1 VQFKTVCG
9 FTLEELDGLVDLS
22 SAFVKSGTDPQ
33 MAPALAL
40 LPLGR
45 HTMLAQEA
53 SRGKRWAVGKSVKAK
68 QEQCERTE
76 R

>member
-1 VQFKTVCG
+1 MQFKTVCG

-33 MAPALAL
+33 MAPELAL
-40 LPLGR
+40 LPIGC
-45 HTMLAQEA
+45 HTILAEEA
-53 SRGKRWAVGKSVKAK
+53 SRGKRWAVVKSAKAK
-68 QEQCERTE
+68 QEQCERTV